1 MKVSSRGGE
10 RSGCMV
16 WGPRAA
22 LPPGLP
28 AAACG
33 LRRPGR
39 PGGRACVPGKMRG
52 GPVVAAPRAQAA
64 RSPGRPR
71 GRGAA
76 PAASGPGGLGKFPH
90 YRCQLTKALMS
101 PCAPS
106 PAKTGWGGGVAGLG
120 FALQPEPSLRA
131 ALFDFQRAGE
141 ASLTC

>member
-39 PGGRACVPGKMRG
+39 PGGRACVPGKVRG
-52 GPVVAAPRAQAA
+52 GPAVAAPRAQAA
-64 RSPGRPR
+64 GSPGRPPERPRRSPGRVR
-71 GRGAA
+71 
-76 PAASGPGGLGKFPH
+76 PGGLGKFPH
-90 YRCQLTKALMS
+90 YRCQLTRALMS
-101 PCAPS
+101 PSAPS
-106 PAKTGWGGGVAGLG
+106 PCEDGVGRWGRSTGLCSA
-120 FALQPEPSLRA
+120 ARAEPQGRPL
-131 ALFDFQRAGE
+131 
-141 ASLTC
+141 